1 MQRALSSIVRRSLL
15 QRTARSAASPAALL
29 IKASTSSS
37 IQAYRQFSVSTLRFQ
52 DGESVFSGSALGG
65 ENAASDRPAR
75 GQRPDAKLGL
85 FVGGLDPNTRD
96 EDLIRAFSHFG
107 EVTEANV
114 VMDRDTQRSKR
125 FGFVYFK
132 DQAPVEKILSGED
145 QLEHLAELGVA
156 PGIERITRPASSS
169 RERSAPGERRPFD
182 NSQFQEPSDTIFLT
196 GFPRTM
202 TRAEIEECLTEFYP
216 SSGIVKDFRVP
227 VNRIERMQESREGDQ
242 ELHNKGFAFIRLG
255 NEEEAK
261 ELLDALND
269 AARNGFVFP
278 GAERPP
284 VFRYASPQK
293 PGLGGQGAPRDGSR
307 GGFGSFGGNSDR
319 RGGGSRFGGDRRE
332 RRPSGNSWLNEERSR
347 FQGGRG
353 DEY

>member
-1 MQRALSSIVRRSLL
+1 MPPRSVTRSPFLQSPSKLHHRQPRSHQFLIRHIITYNMQRALSSIVRRSLL

-125 FGFVYFK
+125 CVH
-132 DQAPVEKILSGED
+132 QS
-145 QLEHLAELGVA
+145 
-156 PGIERITRPASSS
+156 
-169 RERSAPGERRPFD
+169 
-182 NSQFQEPSDTIFLT
+182 PS
-196 GFPRTM
+196 
-202 TRAEIEECLTEFYP
+202 
-216 SSGIVKDFRVP
+216 
-227 VNRIERMQESREGDQ
+227 
-242 ELHNKGFAFIRLG
+242 FAFLQSG
-255 NEEEAK
+255 
-261 ELLDALND
+261 LLH
-269 AARNGFVFP
+269 RC
-278 GAERPP
+278 
-284 VFRYASPQK
+284 
-293 PGLGGQGAPRDGSR
+293 
-307 GGFGSFGGNSDR
+307 
-319 RGGGSRFGGDRRE
+319 
-332 RRPSGNSWLNEERSR
+332 
-347 FQGGRG
+347 
-353 DEY
+353 